1 MKNSFKCIL
10 SIMAGVMLAIMLY
23 GCNTPK
29 FTHPRGDKI
38 KRITKSQYDTLRF
51 YKIEKDTVI
60 KGNTIRIKGWGLIE
74 EIDIIK

>member
-1 MKNSFKCIL
+1 MKSIAIL
-10 SIMAGVMLAIMLY
+10 SLLALI

-29 FTHPRGDKI
+29 FTHPRGDI